1 MSYLSILENA
11 STNDALSDEGREILS
26 MAIDD
31 TKELLNDREHETRN
45 AVYQDQLNLL
55 QVICDKHIALH
66 RLEILIQVRRGLIT
80 V

>member
-26 MAIDD
+26 MAIDE
-31 TKELLNDREHETRN
+31 TKEFLNDREHKTRN

-55 QVICDKHIALH
+55 QVICDNHIALH
-66 RLEILIQVRRGLIT
+66 SVELLIQVRRGLIT
-80 V
+80 I

>member
-26 MAIDD
+26 MAIDE
-31 TKELLNDREHETRN
+31 TKKFLNDREHETSN

-55 QVICDKHIALH
+55 QVICDNHVVLH
-66 RLEILIQVRRGLIT
+66 TVQMLIQVRRGLIT
-80 V
+80 I

>member
-26 MAIDD
+26 MAIDE
-31 TKELLNDREHETRN
+31 TKEFLNDREHETRN

-55 QVICDKHIALH
+55 QVICDNHIALH
-66 RLEILIQVRRGLIT
+66 SVEMLIQVRRGLIT
-80 V
+80 I

>member
-26 MAIDD
+26 MAIDK
-31 TKELLNDREHETRN
+31 TKEFLNDREHETTN

-55 QVICDKHIALH
+55 QVICDNHIAVH
-66 RLEILIQVRRGLIT
+66 SVAMLIQVRRGLIT
-80 V
+80 I

>member
-26 MAIDD
+26 MAIDE
-31 TKELLNDREHETRN
+31 TKEFLNDRGHETTN

-55 QVICDKHIALH
+55 QVICDNHIALH
-66 RLEILIQVRRGLIT
+66 SVEMLIQVRRGLIT
-80 V
+80 I

>member
-11 STNDALSDEGREILS
+11 SISDALSDEGREILS

-31 TKELLNDREHETRN
+31 TKEFLHDREHETSN

-55 QVICDKHIALH
+55 QVICDNHIALH
-66 RLEILIQVRRGLIT
+66 SVEMLIQVRRGLIT
-80 V
+80 I

>member
-26 MAIDD
+26 MAIDE
-31 TKELLNDREHETRN
+31 TKEFLNDREHETSN

-55 QVICDKHIALH
+55 QVMCDNHIALH
-66 RLEILIQVRRGLIT
+66 SVEILIHVRRGLIT
-80 V
+80 I